1 MDPMEKLAALAAE
14 LEKKIVTLSEKKAED
29 EKQAAELKAELDKL
43 GKEQAKLAQKM
54 LDLQQSGVGKAG
66 GEKQMTLGER
76 MVASDGYKGFLAG
89 TVRKVSLAAASP
101 VVTPDGAVPAD
112 FQGVK
117 AEPTLA
123 ASVKAAFPHVTTTSN
138 SISWLQEKEFTN
150 NAAAQTEGSVK
161 GESKAEFE
169 EKDAPVR
176 TIAHFIRITKQLAED
191 APALAAYINTRMTY
205 LLDREIEDQLLN
217 GTGTSPNLSG
227 IFASGN
233 YVAHGVSYDNVP
245 EDFTVLDLI
254 RRCATKIN
262 AAGYRA
268 NTLFINPMDFDTL
281 RGMKDANGQYLMGT
295 PMQDNASVRPWGLA
309 VCESSNVAEG
319 KFMVADTRMGAT
331 IYDRQGITLEMFEQ
345 DSDNV
350 QKNLVTIRAECRMA
364 FAIESVN
371 CFVGGDLEVAAK
383 TGGVGG

>member
-1 MDPMEKLAALAAE
+1 MDPMERLVALATE
-14 LEKKIVTLSEKKAED
+14 LEKKIAALSEIKAED
-29 EKQAAELKAELDKL
+29 EKQAAELKAKMDEL
-43 GKEQAKLAQKM
+43 GKEQAKLAAKM
-54 LDLQQSGVGKAG
+54 LELQQAGVAKTG
-66 GEKQMTLGER
+66 GEKFISLGER
-76 MVASDGYKGFLAG
+76 LVTSDGYKGFLAG
-89 TVRKVSLAAASP
+89 TTRKVSLAAASP
-101 VVTPDGAVPAD
+101 VVTPTGAVPAD

-117 AEPTLA
+117 AEPTLPA
-123 ASVKAAFPHVTTTSN
+123 TVKAAFPHVTTTSN

-150 NAAAQTEGSVK
+150 NAAPQTEGSAK

-191 APALAAYINTRMTY
+191 APALAAYINSRMTY
-205 LLDREIEDQLLN
+205 LLDRAIENQLLN
-217 GTGTSPNLSG
+217 GNGTSPNLSG
-227 IFASGN
+227 LFTTGN
-233 YVAHGVSYDNVP
+233 FVAHGFTYDNVP
-245 EDFTVLDLI
+245 ETDTILDLI

-268 NTLFINPMDFDTL
+268 DTLFINPADLDTL
-281 RGMKDANGQYLMGT
+281 RGMKDANGQYLMGS
-295 PMQDNASVRPWGLA
+295 PMQSNETVRPWGLS

-350 QKNLVTIRAECRMA
+350 QKNLITIRAECRMA

-371 CFVGGDLEVAAK
+371 CFVGGDLVITPKAD
-383 TGGVGG
+383 VGS

>member
-1 MDPMEKLAALAAE
+1 MEKLETLAAE
-14 LEKKIVTLSEKKAED
+14 LEKKMALLSEKKVED
-29 EKQAAELKAELDKL
+29 EKQAAELKAELEKL

-54 LDLQQSGVGKAG
+54 LDLQQSGVGKFA
-66 GEKQMTLGER
+66 GEKQITLGER
-76 MVASDGYKGFLAG
+76 MVNSDGYKGFLAG
-89 TVRKVSLAAASP
+89 TTRKITLAAASP
-101 VVTPDGAVPAD
+101 VVTPAGSVPSD
-112 FQGVK
+112 YQGIK
-117 AEPTLA
+117 AEPMLA
-123 ASVKAAFPHVTTTSN
+123 ASVKAAFPHVSTTSN
-138 SISWLQEKEFTN
+138 NISWLQEKEFTN
-150 NAAAQTEGSVK
+150 AAAGQTEGSAK

-217 GTGTSPNLSG
+217 GDGTSPNLSG
-227 IFASGN
+227 VFASGN
-233 YVAHGVSYDNVP
+233 YVAHGITYDTVP

-295 PMQDNASVRPWGLA
+295 PMPDNALGLPWGLS
-309 VCESSNVAEG
+309 VCESSNVGEG
-319 KFMVADTRMGAT
+319 KFMVVDTQMGAT
-331 IYDRQGITLEMFEQ
+331 SYDRQGITLEMFE
-345 DSDNV
+345 
-350 QKNLVTIRAECRMA
+350 
-364 FAIESVN
+364 
-371 CFVGGDLEVAAK
+371 
-383 TGGVGG
+383 

>member
-14 LEKKIVTLSEKKAED
+14 LEKKIALLSEKKADD

-43 GKEQAKLAQKM
+43 GKEQAKLGQKM
-54 LDLQQSGVGKAG
+54 LELQQQGTPKGGKDK
-66 GEKQMTLGER
+66 EITLGER
-76 MVASDGYKGFLAG
+76 FVSSEGYKGFLAG
-89 TVRKVSLAAASP
+89 TTRKVSLAAASP
-101 VVTPDGAVPAD
+101 VVTPAGAVPVD
-112 FQGVK
+112 YQGVK
-117 AEPTLA
+117 AQPTLPA
-123 ASVKAAFPHVTTTSN
+123 VVSAAFPHVVTASN

-150 NAAAQTEGSVK
+150 NAAAQTEGSLK

-191 APALAAYINTRMTY
+191 GPALAAYINSRMTY
-205 LLDREIEDQLLN
+205 LLGREVEDQILN
-217 GTGTSPNLSG
+217 GDGTSPNLSG
-227 IFASGN
+227 IFKSGN
-233 YVAHGVSYDNVP
+233 YVVHGITYDDVP

-268 NTLFINPMDFDTL
+268 DTLFVNPMDFDTL
-281 RGMKDANGQYLMGT
+281 RGMKDSNGQYLMGS
-295 PMQDNASVRPWGLA
+295 PMQDNSSVRPWGLA
-309 VCESSNVAEG
+309 VCESSNVTEG
-319 KFMVADTRMGAT
+319 KFMVADTQMGAT

-350 QKNLVTIRAECRMA
+350 QKNLITIRAECRMA

-371 CFVGGDLEVAAK
+371 CFVGGDLEVGSGAGA
-383 TGGVGG
+383 